1 MFRNILV
8 PVDFS
13 LKNEAALNTALDL
26 ARKAGGSDPVPAIKV
41 TLLHVIETIE
51 HVEFEEMADF
61 YRGLE
66 TRSAAKLYGMEERFK
81 AAGVPVYHEIVYGKR
96 AETIVSHA
104 EERGADLIVLS
115 SHKVDREHPALGIGT
130 LSYRIAI
137 VARCPVL
144 LVK

>member
-8 PVDFS
+8 PVDFT
-13 LKNEAALNTALDL
+13 LKNEAGLNTALEL
-26 ARKAGGSDPVPAIKV
+26 ARGKEAKV

-51 HVEFEEMADF
+51 HVEFDEMADF

-66 TRSAAKLYGMEERFK
+66 TRAAAKLFGMEERFK
-81 AAGVPVYHEIVYGKR
+81 QALIPVYHEILYGKR
-96 AETIVSHA
+96 AETIVHYA
-104 EERGADLIVLS
+104 EEREIDLIVLS
-115 SHKVDREHPALGIGT
+115 SHKVDRDHPALGVGAI
-130 LSYRIAI
+130 SYRIAI

>member
-8 PVDFS
+8 PVDFT
-13 LKNEAALNTALDL
+13 LKNEAALSTALDL
-26 ARKAGGSDPVPAIKV
+26 ARGPGGEPGQV

-51 HVEFEEMADF
+51 HVEFDEMKDF

-66 TRSAAKLYGMEERFK
+66 TRAAAKLFGMEERFK
-81 AAGVPVYHEIVYGKR
+81 SAGVPVYHEILYGRR
-96 AETIVSHA
+96 AESIVKHA
-104 EERGADLIVLS
+104 EEREMDLIVLS
-115 SHKVDREHPALGIGT
+115 SHKVDRDHPALSVGT
-130 LSYRIAI
+130 ISYRIAI

>member
-8 PVDFS
+8 PIDFT

-26 ARKAGGSDPVPAIKV
+26 ARGPGPGVARI

-51 HVEFEEMADF
+51 HVEFDEMKDF

-66 TRSAAKLYGMEERFK
+66 TRAAAKLFGMEERFK
-81 AAGVPVYHEIVYGKR
+81 AAAISVYHEILYGKR
-96 AETIVSHA
+96 AEAIVQHA
-104 EERGADLIVLS
+104 EEREMDLIVLS
-115 SHKVDREHPALGIGT
+115 SHRVDRDHPALGVGT
-130 LSYRIAI
+130 ISYRIAI